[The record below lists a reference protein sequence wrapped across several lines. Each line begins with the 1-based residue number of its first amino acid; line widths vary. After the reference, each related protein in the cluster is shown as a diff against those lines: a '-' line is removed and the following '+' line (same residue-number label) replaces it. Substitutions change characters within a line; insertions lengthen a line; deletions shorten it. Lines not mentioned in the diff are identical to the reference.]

1 MEKNDLT
8 EKKLV
13 REFGL
18 TTFALQNRNTVILMT
33 LLLVLF
39 GLMAYRTMPLELFPQ
54 VNLPYVFVNTIYS
67 GNSPVDIENLITR
80 PLEKEINTIS
90 GIKKLRSVSSQDN
103 SNVFIEFNSDVKI
116 EKALQDVKDA
126 VDKAKSEL
134 PNDLRVDPMVIEL
147 DFNEFPIINVNLSG
161 DFSVDELKD
170 YAEYLKDEI
179 ETIPEISK
187 VQISGLNERQI
198 QINVDPLKMEAYK
211 LGFGDIENAVSAE
224 NTNSGGG
231 ELVVDKT
238 TRSIRTVGEFKRIGE
253 IADIIVKQE
262 DGKDIVYLRDVA
274 EVVDGFEDPL
284 SYARLN
290 RLPVVSLQ
298 VIKKAREN
306 LIVAIDKL
314 NAILAKAR
322 QGKAIPISLS
332 VTQSN
337 DQSQYVRSMVSD
349 LENSIVMGVIFVV
362 GVLFLF
368 LGLRNALFVGLAIPM
383 SMFISFI
390 VLNAIG
396 ATVNMMVLFGLVLA
410 LGMLVDNGIVVVE
423 NIHRFINQGYSLFEA
438 ARYATGEIA
447 VPIIT
452 STLTTLAAFF
462 PLLFWKGIMGEFMKH
477 LPITLIISLSAS
489 LFVAL
494 VINPVLASRF
504 IKREEETR
512 RPLWKKTNRALAVM
526 AGLAALCYLAGW
538 PALGTFTLIMALLVA
553 LYQFFLYD
561 LSAWFQREI
570 MPRLEV
576 YYLKLLRFTL
586 KGKNSIWTLAAV
598 FALLFFSVA
607 FYGLRHGQVQFFPV
621 NEPRF
626 INVFAELPIGSDIQ
640 ASNEFMLGLEGKI
653 YQVLQPEMPYIESFL
668 TTVGKG
674 VGGENET
681 SVGNTPQKGMVTI
694 TFVEYEYRGGLKT
707 SSLMKKLS
715 AALLNRYPGVQI
727 QLVKNQMGP
736 PTGKPVNL
744 ELSGKDFPGLLQLVS
759 DVQRSLSEK
768 RVPGLEGLKINI
780 DMNNPELVIHIDRDS
795 ARRFGLSTAQIAA
808 TIRTALFGRE
818 VSKFK
823 EGEEE
828 YPIVV
833 RLAKEYRGQVASLL
847 NQKISF
853 RSNTG
858 ALMQVPISSV
868 TRFQYGTTFGAVNRL
883 KMERVITL
891 WSNIIEGYNAN
902 AVNARLQ
909 ELMKKYPMPEG
920 FTYKFTGEQ
929 QEQAETSAFLGR
941 VMLIALALIALI
953 LVLQFNSFVKPLI
966 IMATVVL
973 STIGVFGGLAIF
985 KMDFVILMTGI
996 GIISLAGVVV
1006 NNAIVLVDYTDFLKA
1021 NAKKRLGLDE
1031 DDELSLADTK
1041 ECIQQAGRTRLRPVL
1056 LTSIT
1061 TVLGLVP
1068 MAVGLNI
1075 DFAALLTEFN
1085 PHIYFGGD
1093 NSVFWGPMSW
1103 TVIFGLSFTTVL
1115 TLVLIPDMYYL
1126 SHRLKLAFKS
1136 RFKKG

>member
-13 REFGL
+13 REFPP
-18 TTFALQNRNTVILMT
+18 TTFALQNRNTVILLV

-39 GLMAYRTMPLELFPQ
+39 GLMAYRTMPMELFPQ

-80 PLEKEINTIS
+80 PLEKEINPIN
-90 GIKKLRSVSSQDN
+90 GIKQLRSVSAQDT
-103 SNVFIEFNSDVKI
+103 SNIFIEFNSDVKI
-116 EKALQDVKDA
+116 DKALQDVKDA

-134 PNDLRVDPMVIEL
+134 PNDLRTDPMVIEL
-147 DFNEFPIINVNLSG
+147 DFNEFPVINVNLSG

-170 YAEYLKDEI
+170 HAEYLKDEI
-179 ETIPEISK
+179 ENIPEISK

-198 QINVDPLKMEAYK
+198 QINVDPLKMEAFR
-211 LGFGDIENAVSAE
+211 LGFNDIENAVSAE

-231 ELVVDKT
+231 DLVVDKT
-238 TRSIRTVGEFKRIGE
+238 TRSIRTIGEFKRIDE

-274 EVVDGFEDPL
+274 DVVDGFEDPM

-290 RLPVVSLQ
+290 RQTVVSLK

-314 NAILAKAR
+314 NAVLASAR
-322 QGKAIPISLS
+322 QGRSIPVNLNI
-332 VTQSN
+332 TKSN
-337 DQSQYVRSMVSD
+337 DQSKYVRSMVSN

-368 LGLRNALFVGLAIPM
+368 LGLRNALFVGFAIPM

-390 VLNAIG
+390 ILSAIG

-423 NIHRFINQGYSLFEA
+423 NIHRFIGQGYSLFEA

-447 VPIIT
+447 MPIIT

-477 LPITLIISLSAS
+477 LPTTLIISLSAS

-504 IKREEETR
+504 IKRQGETR
-512 RPLWKKTNRALAVM
+512 RPLWKKTNRILAVM
-526 AGLAALCYLAGW
+526 AGLAAFCYLAGW
-538 PALGTFTLIMALLVA
+538 TSMGTFVLLMALLVA
-553 LYQFFLYD
+553 LYQLFLYD
-561 LSAWFQREI
+561 LSAWFQGRLI
-570 MPRLEV
+570 PRLEGG
-576 YYLKLLRFTL
+576 YLKLLRFSL
-586 KGKNSIWTLAAV
+586 KGKNSIWSMAV
-598 FALLFFSVA
+598 VIALLFFSMA
-607 FYGLRHGQVQFFPV
+607 FYGLRHGEIQFFPV

-626 INVFAELPIGSDIQ
+626 INVFAELPIGSDIE
-640 ASNEFMLGLEGKI
+640 SSKEFMLGLEDKI

-694 TFVEYEYRGGLKT
+694 TFVDYEYRDGLKT

-715 AALLNRYPGVQI
+715 PALLDRYPGVQI

-744 ELSGKDFPGLLQLVS
+744 ELSGKNFPGLLQLVS
-759 DVQRSLSEK
+759 DVQSYLSGK
-768 RVPGLEGLKINI
+768 RVPGLEGLKSDIN
-780 DMNNPELVIHIDRDS
+780 MNNPELVIHIDRDS
-795 ARRFGLSTAQIAA
+795 ARRFGLSTAQIAG

-823 EGEEE
+823 EGEDE

-833 RLAKEYRGQVASLL
+833 RLAKEHRGHVASLL

-868 TRFQYGTTFGAVNRL
+868 TSFQYGTTFGAVNRL

-902 AVNARLQ
+902 AVNAQLQ
-909 ELMKKYPMPEG
+909 GLMKQYPMPEG
-920 FTYKFTGEQ
+920 FSYKFTGEQ
-929 QEQAETSAFLGR
+929 QEQAETSAFLAR
-941 VMLIALALIALI
+941 VMLIALALITMI
-953 LVLQFNSFVKPLI
+953 LVLQFNSFAKPMI
-966 IMATVVL
+966 IMITVIL
-973 STIGVFGGLAIF
+973 STIGVFGGLAAF

-1006 NNAIVLVDYTDFLKA
+1006 NNAIVLVDYTDFLIA
-1021 NAKKRLGLDE
+1021 NTKKRLGLDQ
-1031 DDELSLADTK
+1031 DDELSLPDTK
-1041 ECIQQAGRTRLRPVL
+1041 DCIQQAGRTRLRPVL
-1056 LTSIT
+1056 LTAIT
-1061 TVLGLVP
+1061 TILGLLP

-1075 DFAALLTEFN
+1075 DFAALLADFN
-1085 PHIYFGGD
+1085 PHIYLGGD
-1093 NSVFWGPMSW
+1093 NAIFWGPMSW

-1115 TLVLIPDMYYL
+1115 TLVLVPNMYYL
-1126 SHRLKLAFKS
+1126 THRFKLAFRA
-1136 RFKKG
+1136 RFKKE

>member
-1 MEKNDLT
+1 MEKNDLS

-13 REFGL
+13 REFRL
-18 TTFALQNRNTVILMT
+18 TTLALQNRNTVLLLIG
-33 LLLVLF
+33 LLVLF
-39 GLMAYRTMPLELFPQ
+39 GMMAYRTMPLELFPQ
-54 VNLPYVFVNTIYS
+54 VNLPYVFVNTIYA

-90 GIKKLRSVSSQDN
+90 GIKQLRSVSSQDN
-103 SNVFIEFNSDVKI
+103 SNIFIEFNSDVRI

-126 VDKAKSEL
+126 VDKGKSEL

-161 DFSVDELKD
+161 DFSLDELKEH
-170 YAEYLKDEI
+170 AEYLKDEI

-198 QINVDPLKMEAYK
+198 QINVDPLKMEAFK
-211 LGFGDIENAVSAE
+211 MSFSDIENAVSAE

-231 ELVVDKT
+231 DLVVDKT
-238 TRSIRTVGEFKRIGE
+238 TRSIRTVGEFQRIEE
-253 IADIIVKQE
+253 IAGIIVKQE
-262 DGKDIVYLRDVA
+262 DGKDIAYLRDVA
-274 EVVDGFEDPL
+274 EVNDGFEDPL

-290 RLPVVSLQ
+290 RQPVVSLQ

-306 LIVAIDKL
+306 LIVAVDML

-322 QGKAIPISLS
+322 RGKAIPANLT

-349 LENSIVMGVIFVV
+349 LENSIVLGVIFVV
-362 GVLFLF
+362 GILFLF

-383 SMFISFI
+383 SMLISFI
-390 VLNAIG
+390 VLSALG

-423 NIHRFINQGYSLFEA
+423 NIHRFIGQGYSLFEA

-462 PLLFWKGIMGEFMKH
+462 PLLFWQGIMGEFMKH
-477 LPITLIISLSAS
+477 LPITLIIALSAS

-494 VINPVLASRF
+494 VINPVLASKF
-504 IKREEETR
+504 IKREGETL
-512 RPLWKKTNRALAVM
+512 RPRWKKTRRNLVVM
-526 AGLAALCYLAGW
+526 AGLAALFYLAGW
-538 PALGTFTLIMALLVA
+538 TSLGTFTLIMALLVA
-553 LYQFFLYD
+553 LYQLFLFD

-570 MPRLEV
+570 LPWLEG
-576 YYLKLLRFTL
+576 YYLKVLRFTL
-586 KGKNSIWTLAAV
+586 RGKNSIWSLLAV
-598 FALLFFSVA
+598 VALLFLSIA
-607 FYGLRHGQVQFFPV
+607 FYGMRHGEVQFFPV

-626 INVFAELPIGSDIQ
+626 INVFAELPMGSDIE
-640 ASNEFMLGLEGKI
+640 ASDEFMHGLEDRI
-653 YQVLQPEMPYIESFL
+653 YEVLKPELPTIESFL

-694 TFVEYEYRGGLKT
+694 TFVETQYRGGLKT
-707 SSLMKKLS
+707 SSLMKRLS

-736 PTGKPVNL
+736 PTGKPVNM
-744 ELSGKDFPGLLQLVS
+744 ELSSKDFPRLLQLVS
-759 DVQRSLSEK
+759 DVQRYLGEK
-768 RVPGLEGLKINI
+768 RVPGVEGLKLDI
-780 DMNNPELVIHIDRDS
+780 DLSKPELVIHIDRDS
-795 ARRFGLSTAQIAA
+795 ARRFGLSTAQIAG

-818 VSKFK
+818 ISKFK
-823 EGEEE
+823 EGEDE

-833 RLAKEYRGQVASLL
+833 RLAKEHRGQVAGLL

-868 TRFQYGTTFGAVNRL
+868 ARFEYGTTFGSVNRL

-902 AVNARLQ
+902 AVNAQLK
-909 ELMKKYPMPEG
+909 ELMKAYPMPEG

-929 QEQAETSAFLGR
+929 EEQAETSAFLGR
-941 VMLIALALIALI
+941 VMLIALALIAMI

-973 STIGVFGGLAIF
+973 STIGVFGGLALF
-985 KMDFVILMTGI
+985 KMDFVILMTGV

-1006 NNAIVLVDYTDFLKA
+1006 NNAIVLVDYIDYLKA

-1031 DDELSLADTK
+1031 DDELSLDDTK
-1041 ECIQQAGRTRLRPVL
+1041 DCIQQAGRTRLRPVL
-1056 LTSIT
+1056 LTAIT
-1061 TVLGLVP
+1061 TVLGLLP

-1075 DFAALLTEFN
+1075 DFATLLSDFN

-1093 NSVFWGPMSW
+1093 NAIFWGPMSW

-1115 TLVLIPDMYYL
+1115 TLVLIPNMYYL
-1126 SHRLKLAFKS
+1126 SHRLKLAFKA